1 MSKVIWNKVE
11 IRDRKVCD
19 IKSGT
24 IFTWGK
30 CEDWI
35 LRAQGNNYYLDSGL
49 MSAIREDQV
58 LDNYLEAKAIEIKG
72 TK

>member
-11 IRDRKVCD
+11 MRDRKVCD

-24 IFTWGK
+24 IFTHGR
-30 CEDWI
+30 CVDWM

-49 MSAIREDQV
+49 MAAIREDQV